1 MKRLP
6 IGLSDYK
13 KLIDDN
19 YYYVDKT
26 LLIQELF
33 YKGGIVTLMPRPRRF
48 GKTLNLSMLRYFFEK
63 TQTPHAYL
71 FEDKKIWQI
80 PEMAKMQGTFPVIF
94 LTFKDIKESTWQV
107 SKGKLIATI
116 ADEYLR
122 HDYLLQTD
130 ILKISEKELFRSI
143 CAKTADLE
151 EYHRSLL
158 NLSVYLERY
167 HQAKVIVLIDEYDSP
182 IHAGYFH
189 NYYNDIIEFMR
200 GLLCAVF
207 KDNMSLERGAITGI
221 LRTAKEGIFSGLNNL
236 EVATIL
242 DQNFSESFGF
252 TQPEV
257 DQMLQDYQL
266 EAISQDFKAW
276 YNGYLIGDT
285 KIYNPWSALSC
296 VKAQGTFLPYWVNT
310 SDNALISK
318 IIAQAS
324 PQIKEAC
331 ADLLEGKVLPDIQ
344 INDKMVLPGMANDA
358 NSIWSLLLF
367 SGYVTVS
374 EYTINPKGHYICSL
388 VLPNKELDSLFDD
401 LITTLFKQ
409 SLGDGEFRYLEQ
421 ALKEADGDLFEKL
434 LTKFMIQSMSFHDF
448 DADEPEK
455 SYHLFALGLLV
466 VLSHRYTVR
475 SNRESGYGRY
485 DIMLIPHDKAL
496 PGIVIE
502 FKKKDAKETI
512 EQCADRA
519 LEQIKNK
526 KYAVEIQSQGIKKV
540 ILWGIACYKKD
551 IILISES
558 YE

>member
-71 FEDKKIWQI
+71 FQDKKIWQI
-80 PEMAKMQGTFPVIF
+80 PEMAKMQGKFPVIF
-94 LTFKDIKESTWQV
+94 LTFKDIKESTWEV
-107 SKGKLIATI
+107 SLGKLKATI
-116 ADEYLR
+116 ADEYRR
-122 HDYLLQTD
+122 HNYLLSSDLLETD
-130 ILKISEKELFRSI
+130 EKELFKSI
-143 CAKTADLE
+143 CAKTAGLE
-151 EYHRSLL
+151 AYHRSLL
-158 NLSVYLERY
+158 NLSIYLERY
-167 HQAKVIVLIDEYDSP
+167 HQEKVIVLIDEYDSP

-189 NYYNDIIEFMR
+189 NYYKEVVEFMR

-236 EVATIL
+236 KVATVL
-242 DQNFSESFGF
+242 QQNFAECFGF
-252 TQPEV
+252 TQSEV
-257 DQMLQDYQL
+257 DQMLHDYQL
-266 EAISQDFKAW
+266 EAIGQDFKAW
-276 YNGYLIGDT
+276 YNGYLIGQT
-285 KIYNPWSALSC
+285 KIYNPWSVLGCIDAR
-296 VKAQGTFLPYWVNT
+296 GIFLPYWVNT
-310 SDNALISK
+310 SDNALISR

-331 ADLLEGKVLPDIQ
+331 ADLLEGKALPDIQ
-344 INDKMVLPGMANDA
+344 INDKMVLPGMTNDA

-367 SGYVTVS
+367 SGYVTVAS
-374 EYTINPKGHYICSL
+374 YRLEEGIQYIGL
-388 VLPNKELDSLFDD
+388 VLPNKELVVLFKTLVDD
-401 LITTLFKQ
+401 LFKQ

-421 ALKEADGDLFEKL
+421 ALKEGDGQLFEKL
-434 LTKFMIQSMSFHDF
+434 LAKFMIQSMSFHDF
-448 DADEPEK
+448 NADEPEK

-466 VLSHRYTVR
+466 VLSHRYAVR

-485 DIMLIPHDKAL
+485 DIMLIPHDKNL

-502 FKKKDAKETI
+502 FKKKDDKETI
-512 EQCADRA
+512 EECANRA

-526 KYAVEIQSQGIKKV
+526 NYAVELQGQGIKKV
-540 ILWGIACYKKD
+540 ELWRIACHHKE
-551 IILISES
+551 ILLISES
-558 YE
+558 